1 MLSVIMIT
9 KNEGYHLEQSLKAV
23 EFADEIIVVDSGS
36 QDNTLEIA
44 RRFTDKVYS
53 YPDWKGYGVQKARAL
68 SHASQAW
75 VLNIDADEVVTQEL
89 KNEILELIHGQ
100 EADAARLSIRLVFQG
115 KTLRYTNAFNNHIR
129 LFKREGAQ
137 YSDDIVHEKIC
148 LPRRSRVTRLP
159 GLLLHFSYRDLSHA
173 LAKMNRYSSYTAK
186 QRRANGQG
194 GSLWLT
200 LCSAGWLFFRTYILQ
215 KGFLDGKEGLLFAIL
230 NMEGAY
236 YRGMKVLYP
245 DK

>member
-9 KNEGYHLEQSLKAV
+9 KNEAYHLEKSLKAV
-23 EFADEIIVVDSGS
+23 DFADEIIVVDSGS

-44 RRFTDKVYS
+44 RRFTDKIYS
-53 YPDWKGYGVQKARAL
+53 YPDWRGFGVQKARAL
-68 SHASQAW
+68 SHATQDW
-75 VLNIDADEVVTQEL
+75 VLNIDADEVVSSEL
-89 KNEILELIHGQ
+89 KNDILAFIKRKD
-100 EADAARLSIRLVFQG
+100 ADAARLPIRLVFQG
-115 KTLRYTNAFNNHIR
+115 KVLRYTNAFSNHIR

-148 LPRRSRVTRLP
+148 LPRKSRIRRLD
-159 GLLLHFSYRDLSHA
+159 GLLLHYSYRDLSHA

-186 QRRANGQG
+186 QRRMRGQAG
-194 GSLWLT
+194 NLWLT
-200 LCSAGWLFFRTYILQ
+200 LCSAGWLFFRTYVLQ
-215 KGFLDGKEGLLFAIL
+215 KGFLDGKEGLMFAIL

-236 YRGMKVLYP
+236 YRGMKVIYP